1 MDIICASICYR
12 GYAEDEVAATL
23 EYAPQIGYR
32 LMEIHGPLIW
42 SVDAALAFDI
52 DGMKAKIDA
61 RSGMKCA
68 GLLYGHYPPGWGGQD
83 PKICRCYMERGMRAI
98 DGMKAIAKC
107 VEMPLKVE
115 IARLDPFDDKWCAA

>member
-42 SVDAALAFDI
+42 SVDAAP
-52 DGMKAKIDA
+52 
-61 RSGMKCA
+61 R
-68 GLLYGHYPPGWGGQD
+68 
-83 PKICRCYMERGMRAI
+83 
-98 DGMKAIAKC
+98 
-107 VEMPLKVE
+107 V
-115 IARLDPFDDKWCAA
+115 